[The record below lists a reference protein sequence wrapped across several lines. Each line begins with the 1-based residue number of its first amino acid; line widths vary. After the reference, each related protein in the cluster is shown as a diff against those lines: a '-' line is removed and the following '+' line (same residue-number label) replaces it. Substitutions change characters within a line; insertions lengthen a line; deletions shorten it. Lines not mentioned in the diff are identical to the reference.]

1 MFRELVALEAI
12 TETNPWRSDATELV
26 RESLRE
32 YHELMTNIH
41 SSNRYRAR
49 GRPRIEITYTQ
60 LAFLLENRFTVPQ
73 IAAIKRVSCSTVE
86 RRMVEYGLSVRELYS
101 TISDGELDRIVR
113 VIYDTF
119 PMCGNKVMAG
129 HLLARGYRVQQSR
142 IRESQRKVDP
152 GGVAI
157 RQLTTIRRRQYAV

>member
-1 MFRELVALEAI
+1 
-12 TETNPWRSDATELV
+12 
-26 RESLRE
+26 
-32 YHELMTNIH
+32 
-41 SSNRYRAR
+41 
-49 GRPRIEITYTQ
+49 
-60 LAFLLENRFTVPQ
+60 
-73 IAAIKRVSCSTVE
+73 
-86 RRMVEYGLSVRELYS
+86 MVEYGLSVRELYS

-113 VIYDTF
+113 EICDTF

-157 RQLTTIRRRQYAV
+157 RQLTTIRRRQYAVPGPLYMWHIDGNHKLIRYFQ